1 MQDTANVFEMKRTAT
16 PILFTYRLLY
26 QNLMATKNENYTIDT
41 CIHTKKKGSK
51 HNTKVSHQ
59 ITEKKTKEE
68 WEQKDQQKH
77 IKTMSKMAIRTYI
90 SIITLNI
97 NKSNASTKR
106 HRLIEWIQK

>member
-1 MQDTANVFEMKRTAT
+1 MQDTTNVFEMKRTAT

-68 WEQKDQQKH
+68 QRSRE
-77 IKTMSKMAIRTYI
+77 RLFI
-90 SIITLNI
+90 SINGVGITNSECGEKTCLFPPPF
-97 NKSNASTKR
+97 
-106 HRLIEWIQK
+106 